1 MDSIWIMMDGHR
13 IEALMDEA
21 PHGCNR
27 YFTVFPEPHIRRVLV
42 IGEDVV
48 AYFCEGKTVPAKYY
62 PGSLEPKSRTVSI
75 QKAPYIDDETTLL
88 DPPRNG

>member
-13 IEALMDEA
+13 IEAIMDETRT
-21 PHGCNR
+21 GFSR
-27 YFTVFPEPHIRRVLV
+27 YFTVFPLPHVRRVLV
-42 IGEDVV
+42 IAEETVNRFKAGEQ
-48 AYFCEGKTVPAKYY
+48 VPAKYY